1 MEYFDM
7 RKMSVNLWRNA
18 AGETREICTFPPAK
32 RDFYWR
38 ASITSIAANGE
49 FSLFP
54 GMERIVTLLEGG
66 EMTLLEGGE
75 MFLESADRFNHTL
88 KPYTLKPLQPFSF
101 AADLV
106 LCSGPGGKSETDGR
120 ADAGQMSMDF
130 NIMTRL
136 DVCKIMTR
144 LDVCKAKVRIA
155 ERTFTTF
162 GSRGGVVFV
171 INGAWQLGDKLLTT
185 DQGACWFDGRH
196 TLRLLQPQGK
206 LLFSEINWLAGHS
219 PDQVQ

>member
-66 EMTLLEGGE
+66 EM
-75 MFLESADRFNHTL
+75 FLESADRFNHT
-88 KPYTLKPLQPFSF
+88 
-101 AADLV
+101 
-106 LCSGPGGKSETDGR
+106 
-120 ADAGQMSMDF
+120 
-130 NIMTRL
+130 
-136 DVCKIMTR
+136 

>member
-1 MEYFDM
+1 MV
-7 RKMSVNLWRNA
+7 K
-18 AGETREICTFPPAK
+18 AK
-32 RDFYWR
+32 L
-38 ASITSIAANGE
+38 T
-49 FSLFP
+49 
-54 GMERIVTLLEGG
+54 
-66 EMTLLEGGE
+66 
-75 MFLESADRFNHTL
+75 
-88 KPYTLKPLQPFSF
+88 
-101 AADLV
+101 
-106 LCSGPGGKSETDGR
+106 
-120 ADAGQMSMDF
+120 AGQMSMDF
-130 NIMTRL
+130 NIMTRP
-136 DVCKIMTR
+136 
-144 LDVCKAKVRIA
+144 DVCKAKVRIA

>member
-38 ASITSIAANGE
+38 ASIASIAANGE

-66 EMTLLEGGE
+66 EM
-75 MFLESADRFNHTL
+75 FLESADL
-88 KPYTLKPLQPFSF
+88 KAKLT
-101 AADLV
+101 
-106 LCSGPGGKSETDGR
+106 
-120 ADAGQMSMDF
+120 AGQMSMDF
-130 NIMTRL
+130 N
-136 DVCKIMTR
+136 IMTR